1 MLTEILIVQ
10 AVGSAVL
17 SAIVAYNKNRHVTGW
32 CLLGALFG
40 VLGLVAVASV
50 GKVQQMGSHQEEDH
64 ENQAEESEPQ
74 ESEPQESQVQE
85 GGAEESQ
92 RPAAGGQRETT

>member
-10 AVGSAVL
+10 AVASAVL

-40 VLGLVAVASV
+40 VLGLVAVASL
-50 GKVQQMGSHQEEDH
+50 GEVQEAHQEEDH

-74 ESEPQESQVQE
+74 ESEPQESQVQDGE
-85 GGAEESQ
+85 AEESQ
-92 RPAAGGQRETT
+92 KPAAGGKKETA

>member
-10 AVGSAVL
+10 AVASAVL

-50 GKVQQMGSHQEEDH
+50 GKVQQTGGHQEEDH

-74 ESEPQESQVQE
+74 ESQVQE
-85 GGAEESQ
+85 REAEESQ

>member
-1 MLTEILIVQ
+1 MLTEILIAQ
-10 AVGSAVL
+10 AVASAIL

-40 VLGLVAVASV
+40 VLGLIAVASV
-50 GKVQQMGSHQEEDH
+50 GEVQEAHQEEDH
-64 ENQAEESEPQ
+64 ENQAEKSESQ

-85 GGAEESQ
+85 REAEESQ